1 MLRKINPYC
10 VTLLLSRIFVNS
22 GSRFYGRFEKNIKR
36 NRSERNLSS
45 STRSIDIRQKLQ
57 DMFYEKIVSKK
68 MSSSK
73 TEFVMSKETN
83 KFVDISNIQLMSS
96 LPSSL
101 TFKGLEK
108 MINASIKSTATD

>member
-1 MLRKINPYC
+1 MLILEKYLRKIYNE
-10 VTLLLSRIFVNS
+10 I
-22 GSRFYGRFEKNIKR
+22 
-36 NRSERNLSS
+36 RSERNLSS
-45 STRSIDIRQKLQ
+45 SLRSIDIRQKLQ
-57 DMFYEKIVSKK
+57 DMLYEKIVSKK